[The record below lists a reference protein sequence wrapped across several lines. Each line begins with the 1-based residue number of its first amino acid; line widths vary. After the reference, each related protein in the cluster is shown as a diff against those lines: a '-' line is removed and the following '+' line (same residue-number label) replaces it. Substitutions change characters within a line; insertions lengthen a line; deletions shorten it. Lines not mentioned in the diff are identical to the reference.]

1 MNRARLLASCAVM
14 ISLTTAAR
22 GQTPIRE
29 FSLAV
34 GASQYDASGTGT
46 APMGAFR
53 YSAPIVGRWLL
64 GDLSLSYA
72 SLDEQF
78 STSNTHVGVVEG
90 QVQAQLPFNSVRP
103 YIGVGGGW
111 LHYFSNAAGRPA
123 TGQTASGSVGLRIP
137 VASALIVRGEMR
149 LRMWESGRNQGLHNN
164 AAEFTAGLGFA
175 F

>member
-1 MNRARLLASCAVM
+1 MNRATLLTSCALL
-14 ISLTTAAR
+14 IGYSAAAR

-29 FSLAV
+29 FSLAA

-46 APMGAFR
+46 APVGAFR
-53 YSAPIVGRWLL
+53 YSAPIGGRWLL

-78 STSNTHVGVVEG
+78 TVSNTQVGVAEG

-103 YIGVGGGW
+103 YIGIGGGW
-111 LHYFSNAAGRPA
+111 LHYFSNAAGRRA
-123 TGQTASGSVGLRIP
+123 TGGTVSGSVGLRIP
-137 VASALIVRGEMR
+137 LASALIVRGEMR
-149 LRMWESGRNQGLHNN
+149 LRAWEAGGNGSYHNS